1 MIRIKLFTEEEWVSQ
16 LGGGP
21 EKEPKQWIAQVEC
34 FRYLLRCC
42 LDEEAERP
50 PFRDDES
57 RRLLNGEGLT
67 FVSEEDW
74 YSVYGEGPL
83 GRERDSISNIPKWLK
98 FALVAIHYSRQGTY
112 TWMDF
117 TCVPYER
124 AWCLLSDMPFDILAA
139 VKVPDIKAVASIFHS
154 FSVFPPCK
162 IINYPYESQLIEV
175 TVTETESIIK
185 SQYLGTALPKS
196 FVPGTGYGLSTDKE
210 GNYYSFLI
218 GIEYAFQYYWKNDIP
233 GIIQYIEKNYP
244 EKVRLGEIHE
254 IYNTFTLAE
263 ALGCSGESVV
273 RLRYWDCKSCREHA
287 LENGRI
293 SSQEYE
299 AFLAQAQREEDYKD
313 YVYFR
318 DTFQFISHLAA
329 VPEVTFRK
337 LPVMMVDKNHNGSY
351 RIHGTL
357 TVKYPELQEC
367 ICDVVEERSPYRERY
382 ILVVDVEELLDSVRD
397 IDRAAYG
404 FRLLSDSLE
413 IFDRYDAVRMF
424 GRMLKEAYTSGACV
438 IDEEFY

>member
-16 LGGGP
+16 LGGGGP

-57 RRLLNGEGLT
+57 RQLLNGEGLT
-67 FVSEEDW
+67 FVSKEDW

-112 TWMDF
+112 TWMDS

-124 AWCLLSDMPFDILAA
+124 AWRLLSDMPFDILAA
-139 VKVPDIKAVASIFHS
+139 VKIPDIKAVASIFHS
-154 FSVFPPCK
+154 FSMFPPCK

-210 GNYYSFLI
+210 GNYYSFLM

-263 ALGCSGESVV
+263 ALGCSGEF
-273 RLRYWDCKSCREHA
+273 
-287 LENGRI
+287 
-293 SSQEYE
+293 
-299 AFLAQAQREEDYKD
+299 FLAQAQREEDYKD

-318 DTFQFISHLAA
+318 DTFQFISHLSA

-367 ICDVVEERSPYRERY
+367 ICDVVEERCPYRERY
-382 ILVVDVEELLDSVRD
+382 ILVVDVEELLDSARD
-397 IDRAAYG
+397 IDRAVYG